1 MPKKISKDY
10 FHQIYNSFKKNGYFM
25 IENFFD
31 KNELDLFRENFDYF
45 LSLSEKVYP
54 YHFVS
59 DFLKSRVISLQ
70 DDNKYRNLFSI
81 IEKNN
86 FFLDFSKIYLK
97 NKFYPA
103 KFMLYETK
111 GKKIDDYSSNKDH
124 AFVPHTDETYFLKF
138 FIYLTDV
145 TTDHGPLNIAPG
157 THIESKK
164 KRHDWIKNNN
174 NYLNRNKI
182 DRTHENSFIP
192 LTANAGCLII
202 FDTDVVH
209 KAGII
214 QNGKT
219 RKVIRLDVYSK
230 RENFN
235 TLLQKIFLK
244 FNKFKKKFKK

>member
-1 MPKKISKDY
+1 M
-10 FHQIYNSFKKNGYFM
+10 
-25 IENFFD
+25 
-31 KNELDLFRENFDYF
+31 
-45 LSLSEKVYP
+45 
-54 YHFVS
+54 
-59 DFLKSRVISLQ
+59 
-70 DDNKYRNLFSI
+70 
-81 IEKNN
+81 
-86 FFLDFSKIYLK
+86 
-97 NKFYPA
+97 
-103 KFMLYETK
+103 
-111 GKKIDDYSSNKDH
+111 
-124 AFVPHTDETYFLKF
+124 
-138 FIYLTDV
+138 
-145 TTDHGPLNIAPG
+145 
-157 THIESKK
+157 
-164 KRHDWIKNNN
+164 
-174 NYLNRNKI
+174 NRNKI